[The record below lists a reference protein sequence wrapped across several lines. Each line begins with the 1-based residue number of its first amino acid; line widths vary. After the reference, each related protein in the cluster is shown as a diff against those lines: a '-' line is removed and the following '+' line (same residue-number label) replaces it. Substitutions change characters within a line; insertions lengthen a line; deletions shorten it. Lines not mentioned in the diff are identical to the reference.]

1 MSIYRSDAGNL
12 ILVPSCFTP
21 SMAAVRQFGEMALSG
36 GIHPTMAE
44 TGCGI
49 ARRVDCDINS
59 RGFAEVSEHELV
71 VLGTHASQLRL

>member
-1 MSIYRSDAGNL
+1 MQSAEHAIDKLGRGGDGGSASGSDLRRDG
-12 ILVPSCFTP
+12 
-21 SMAAVRQFGEMALSG
+21 
-36 GIHPTMAE
+36 
-44 TGCGI
+44 GI

>member
-1 MSIYRSDAGNL
+1 MSIYRSVAGNV

-21 SMAAVRQFGEMALSG
+21 SMEAVQRFGEMALSG
-36 GIHPTMAE
+36 GIHPTMPE

-49 ARRVDCDINS
+49 ARRVDCYINS